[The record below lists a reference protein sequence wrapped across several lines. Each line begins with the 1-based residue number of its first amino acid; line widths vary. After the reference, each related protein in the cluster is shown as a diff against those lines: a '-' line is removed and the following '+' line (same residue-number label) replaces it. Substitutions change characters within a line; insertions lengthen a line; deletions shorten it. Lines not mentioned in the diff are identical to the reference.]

1 MKNDYHRPNELAQ
14 RLGVS
19 KSYIYMLIRLGEI
32 PVVEKAGYKVI
43 ADKVAEELVQKWIL
57 KKNNGHGNEYDRR
70 FKLMRKAS

>member
-19 KSYIYMLIRLGEI
+19 KSYIYLLIRLGEI
-32 PVVEKAGYKVI
+32 PTVVKAGYKVI
-43 ADKVAEELVQKWIL
+43 TDKVAEDVVQRWTM
-57 KKNNGHGNEYDRR
+57 KKKMENGYDKR